1 MKRALHRFYGS
12 TVQRFNGRTILVC
25 AILFPLA
32 AVAQFPA
39 AETGSARSVSGQFV
53 VTGGRAV
60 SRLATRPAVVTNADL
75 VRLEP
80 ALLAVSAERLK
91 QSLRQRLGISPSAG
105 WSGKIFLD
113 LHPARSLD
121 ENVAIRSTRF
131 LNIWNYRV
139 GLPDVV
145 SRTRLLRA
153 MTAVMLLEFA
163 NRDAGAHP
171 AEIPAWLTDGLSQ
184 QLSTAGLPGDI
195 LSPPDENVEA
205 FSVTRSGPAVMPGGI
220 PLTRLNSG
228 HRGVNPLDSARQGLH
243 FWTYDGSYG
252 YSSVD
257 PLADVRRVVE
267 KFPALT
273 FEQLS
278 WPDGAQVSGADG
290 GDYRASAK
298 LFVNSLLGLKD
309 GPAQLRTMLQKLPQC
324 YNWQTAF
331 LAAFREDFSTPLD
344 VEKWWALQVVDF
356 SARDAG
362 LQWTPGASR
371 DRLDEILSV
380 PVEMRAASNNLP
392 SHAEISL
399 QAVIRN
405 FDSDQ
410 QETVLQARLRDLELV
425 QFRMAAPL
433 DVLAGAYRR
442 AIGDYLDAQNP
453 PPSRLGR
460 HTPPSSQKNGADE
473 TVKKLDALDAQRRT
487 DEDATQPGISTPQN
501 LNASA
506 P

>member
-1 MKRALHRFYGS
+1 M
-12 TVQRFNGRTILVC
+12 
-25 AILFPLA
+25 A
-32 AVAQFPA
+32 AGAQFST
-39 AETGSARSVSGQFV
+39 AETGSAHSASGQFI
-53 VTGGRAV
+53 VTGGQAV
-60 SRLATRPAVVTNADL
+60 SRFARLHTVAANADL

-80 ALLAVSAERLK
+80 ALLAVSAERVK
-91 QSLRQRLGISPSAG
+91 ESLQRQLGISPSAG

-121 ENVAIRSTRF
+121 ENVTVGSTRF
-131 LNIWNYRV
+131 LNNWNYRV

-153 MTAVMLLEFA
+153 MTAVLLLEFA
-163 NRDAGAHP
+163 DRNAGAHP

-205 FSVTRSGPAVMPGGI
+205 FSVTRSGPAVMPGGMA
-220 PLTRLNSG
+220 LTRLNST
-228 HRGVNPLDSARQGLH
+228 HRGVNPLDNARQGLH
-243 FWTYDGSYG
+243 FWTHDGSYG
-252 YSSVD
+252 YSAVD
-257 PLADVRRVVE
+257 PLADVRRVLE

-290 GDYRASAK
+290 GAYRASAK
-298 LFVNSLLGLKD
+298 LFVSSLLGLKD
-309 GPAQLRTMLQKLPQC
+309 GPARLCAMLQKLPQF

-331 LAAFREDFSTPLD
+331 QDAFREEFSTPLD

-356 SARDAG
+356 SAREAG
-362 LQWTPGASR
+362 PQWTPDASR

-380 PVEMRAASNNLP
+380 PVEMRAASNDLP

-405 FDSDQ
+405 FDPAQ
-410 QETVLQARLRDLELV
+410 QTPILQARLRDLELA

-433 DVLAGAYRR
+433 DALAGAYRR
-442 AIGDYLDAQNP
+442 AIGDYLDVQNP
-453 PPSRLGR
+453 PTSRLGR
-460 HTPPSSQKNGADE
+460 HAPPLSQKNGADE

-487 DEDATQPGISTPQN
+487 AEDAIKPDIYTTRN

>member
-1 MKRALHRFYGS
+1 M
-12 TVQRFNGRTILVC
+12 
-25 AILFPLA
+25 A
-32 AVAQFPA
+32 AGAQFST
-39 AETGSARSVSGQFV
+39 AETGSARSASGQFI
-53 VTGGRAV
+53 VTGGQTV
-60 SRLATRPAVVTNADL
+60 SRLAGLPSVAVNADL

-91 QSLRQRLGISPSAG
+91 ESLRRQLGISRSAG

-113 LHPARSLD
+113 LHPARSLNED
-121 ENVAIRSTRF
+121 VTVISTRL
-131 LNIWNYRV
+131 LNNWNYRV
-139 GLPDVV
+139 ELPDVV

-153 MTAVMLLEFA
+153 MTAVLLLEFA
-163 NRDAGAHP
+163 DRSTGAHP

-195 LSPPDENVEA
+195 LSPPDEIV
-205 FSVTRSGPAVMPGGI
+205 GGLA
-220 PLTRLNSG
+220 LTEINAL
-228 HRGVNPLDSARQGLH
+228 HRGINPLDDARQGLH

-252 YSSVD
+252 YSAVD
-257 PLADVRRVVE
+257 PLADVRRVLE

-278 WPDGAQVSGADG
+278 WPDDAQVSGAAG
-290 GDYRASAK
+290 GAYRASAK
-298 LFVNSLLGLKD
+298 LFVSGLLGLKD
-309 GPAQLRTMLQKLPQC
+309 GPARLRMMLQKLPQF

-331 LAAFREDFSTPLD
+331 LDAFGEDFSTQLD

-356 SARDAG
+356 SARGAG
-362 LQWTPGASR
+362 PQWTPDASR

-380 PVEMRAASNNLP
+380 PVEMRAASNDLP

-410 QETVLQARLRDLELV
+410 QEPILQTTLRDLELA

-433 DVLAGAYRR
+433 DALAGAYRR
-442 AIGDYLDAQNP
+442 AIGDYLDAENP

-460 HTPPSSQKNGADE
+460 HTPPPSQKNGADE

-487 DEDATQPGISTPQN
+487 AEDAIKPDVSTMRN

>member
-1 MKRALHRFYGS
+1 MKRALHRFYDS
-12 TVQRFNGRTILVC
+12 TIRRFNGCPILVC

-32 AVAQFPA
+32 AGAQFSA
-39 AETGSARSVSGQFV
+39 AETGSAHSASGQFI

-60 SRLATRPAVVTNADL
+60 SRLAGLRAVANNADL

-91 QSLRQRLGISPSAG
+91 QSLRRRLGISPSAG
-105 WSGKIFLD
+105 WSGMIFLD
-113 LHPARSLD
+113 LHPAQSIN
-121 ENVAIRSTRF
+121 ENVTISSTRF
-131 LNIWNYRV
+131 LNNWNFRV

-153 MTAVMLLEFA
+153 MTAVLLLEFA
-163 NRDAGAHP
+163 DRNAGAHP

-195 LSPPDENVEA
+195 LSPPDKIVNGLA
-205 FSVTRSGPAVMPGGI
+205 
-220 PLTRLNSG
+220 LTEIDAN
-228 HRGVNPLDSARQGLH
+228 HRGVNPLDNARQGLH

-257 PLADVRRVVE
+257 PLADVRRVLE

-278 WPDGAQVSGADG
+278 WPDDAQVSGADG
-290 GDYRASAK
+290 GAYRASAK
-298 LFVNSLLGLKD
+298 LFVSSLLGLKD
-309 GPAQLRTMLQKLPQC
+309 GPAQLRVMLQKLPRF
-324 YNWQTAF
+324 YNWQIAF
-331 LAAFREDFSTPLD
+331 QDAFREDFPSPLD

-356 SARDAG
+356 SARNAG
-362 LQWTPGASR
+362 PQWTPAASR

-380 PVEMRAASNNLP
+380 PVEMRAASNDLP

-399 QAVIRN
+399 QDAIRN
-405 FDSDQ
+405 FDPDQ
-410 QETVLQARLRDLELV
+410 QEPILQARLRDLELT

-433 DVLAGAYRR
+433 DALAGGYRR
-442 AIGDYLDAQNP
+442 AIKDYLDGENP
-453 PPSRLGR
+453 PAQRLGR
-460 HTPPSSQKNGADE
+460 HTLPPSQKNGADE

-487 DEDATQPGISTPQN
+487 TEDAIKPDVSTTRN